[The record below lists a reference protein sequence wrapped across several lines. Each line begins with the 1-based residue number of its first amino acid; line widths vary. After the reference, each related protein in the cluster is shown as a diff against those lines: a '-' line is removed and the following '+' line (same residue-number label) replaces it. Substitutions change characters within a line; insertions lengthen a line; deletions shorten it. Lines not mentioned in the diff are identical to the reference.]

1 MKEELLEILKEID
14 NCLTLIEMGVRLGK
28 IDIAKEM
35 ITELTDTID
44 LLNERI
50 GEVECAKEK

>member
-28 IDIAKEM
+28 IDIAKGM

-44 LLNERI
+44 LLNEKI
-50 GEVECAKEK
+50 GEVENE